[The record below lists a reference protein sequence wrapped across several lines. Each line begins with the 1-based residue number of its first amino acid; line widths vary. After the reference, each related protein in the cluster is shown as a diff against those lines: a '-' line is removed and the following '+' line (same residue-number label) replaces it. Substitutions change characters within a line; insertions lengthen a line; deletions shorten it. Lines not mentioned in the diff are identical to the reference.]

1 MKLTIEQKT
10 LSKMLAEVTSIVERR
25 TTMPIMANVAM
36 SAKDGNLTMIA
47 TDLDIEH
54 TITTPVD
61 IVTEGGITANAAM
74 LMGIVGKLPAGSLVI
89 LETDEKETL
98 HISAG
103 RSKVELPT
111 LPIDQFPHMASS
123 DYDVTFAL
131 PSQDLARLFN
141 LAKGCMSTEE
151 TRYYLQG
158 IYLHNVEGIMRA
170 VSTDGHR
177 LAQINGPA
185 TVEFPGVIVPR
196 KTVGEVCKTNQ
207 VVDVQV
213 SVSDTKIK
221 FDFGSSVIVSKVI
234 DGTFPAY
241 EAIIPRNNPN
251 RVTVNGASLK
261 SAADRVASVSLE
273 KSRAVKLEVTNDAVK
288 LSSRAP
294 DTGYAEDIIDA
305 TLDGGPVTSAFNSKY
320 LAEIVTQID
329 GDVTM
334 ALGGALD
341 PAVLTGSDLNALWV
355 IMPQRYN

>member
-10 LSKMLAEVTSIVERR
+10 LSKMMAEVTSIVERR
-25 TTMPIMANVAM
+25 NTVPIMANVAI

-47 TDLDIEH
+47 TDTDIEH

-61 IVTEGGITANAAM
+61 IATEGGITANAAM

-111 LPIDQFPHMASS
+111 LPIADFPHMASS

-141 LAKGCMSTEE
+141 LAKGCMSDQEVQ
-151 TRYYLQG
+151 YHLQG
-158 IYLHNVEGIMRA
+158 IYLHHVDGVMRA
-170 VSTDGHR
+170 VSTNGQR
-177 LAQINGPA
+177 LAHINGPA

-196 KTVGEVCKTNQ
+196 KTVGEVCKTSQ

-213 SVSDTKIK
+213 SVSETKIK

-241 EAIIPRNNPN
+241 AAIIPRGNSN
-251 RVTVNGASLK
+251 RVTVNGVALK

-273 KSRAVKLEVTNDAVK
+273 KSRAVKLDVTKDAVK

-294 DTGYAEDIIDA
+294 DTGYAEDVIDA
-305 TLDGGPVTSAFNSKY
+305 VLDGEPVVAAFNSKY
-320 LAEIVTQID
+320 LAEVVTQID
-329 GDVTM
+329 GDVTI
-334 ALGGALD
+334 ALAGTMD
-341 PAVLTGSDLNALWV
+341 PAVLTGSDPNALWV